1 MGSFQTFKRFS
12 YRVFVYIS
20 ISSYLTQS
28 VVLAVGY
35 IEPLN
40 WDLPQHRVQ
49 LKHVNQRFCVSFP
62 PDSPLIGTIDYVDD
76 EEKLKL
82 ILEEVFSSIECEN
95 LKIKKMS
102 FNINNL
108 VRENVKSMKPYSSA
122 RDEFEDFDTAD
133 MIFLDAN
140 ENPFENGV
148 NRYPDPQQ
156 SSVKVVLAKQKKVK
170 TNQILLGNGSD
181 EVLDLLFRAFC
192 EPRVDNVIT
201 LPPTYGMYGVLA
213 NINAVENKE
222 ILLSTD
228 FQPQIEKIMDAVD
241 ENTKII
247 FLCSP
252 NNPTGN
258 SFSDENVA
266 YLLKNFNGLVVID
279 EAYIDFSEKESW
291 INELD
296 EYPNLIITQTLSK
309 AYGLAGIRLGICYA
323 STEVISVLNKI
334 KPPYNVNELTQKRAL
349 DRLDNQNKINSE
361 IESIIAQREELLKVL
376 LNVKFVEKIY
386 PTEANFIL
394 IKVDDAN
401 KRYDELIAK
410 GIVIRNRTTQP
421 LCENTLRLTIGTET
435 ENKKLIEVLKQL

>member
-1 MGSFQTFKRFS
+1 MKNF
-12 YRVFVYIS
+12 
-20 ISSYLTQS
+20 
-28 VVLAVGY
+28 
-35 IEPLN
+35 
-40 WDLPQHRVQ
+40 D
-49 LKHVNQRFCVSFP
+49 
-62 PDSPLIGTIDYVDD
+62 
-76 EEKLKL
+76 
-82 ILEEVFSSIECEN
+82 
-95 LKIKKMS
+95 
-102 FNINNL
+102 INSL
-108 VRENVKSMKPYSSA
+108 VRENVKALKPYSSA

-156 SSVKVVLAKQKKVK
+156 MSVKGILAKQRNVK

-192 EPRVDNVIT
+192 EPKVDNVIT

-222 ILLSTD
+222 ILLSND
-228 FQPQIEKIMDAVD
+228 FQPQIEKIMEAVN

-258 SFSDENVA
+258 SFLDESVV
-266 YLLKNFNGLVVID
+266 YLLQNFKGLIVID
-279 EAYIDFSEKESW
+279 EAYIDFSKKESW
-291 INELD
+291 MNELD
-296 EYPNLIITQTLSK
+296 EYPNLVITQTLSK

-323 STEVISVLNKI
+323 SAEVISVLNKI
-334 KPPYNVNELTQKRAL
+334 KPPYNVNELSQKRAL
-349 DRLDNQNKINSE
+349 ERLDNKDKIKAE
-361 IESIIAQREELLKVL
+361 IESIIIQREALLKVL
-376 LNVKFVEKIY
+376 LNVDFVQKIY
-386 PTEANFIL
+386 PTEANFVL
-394 IKVDDAN
+394 VKVDDAN

-421 LCENTLRLTIGTET
+421 LCDNCLRLTVGTEQ
-435 ENKKLIEVLKQL
+435 ENRKLIEVLKQL

>member
-1 MGSFQTFKRFS
+1 MENNFD
-12 YRVFVYIS
+12 I
-20 ISSYLTQS
+20 
-28 VVLAVGY
+28 
-35 IEPLN
+35 N
-40 WDLPQHRVQ
+40 
-49 LKHVNQRFCVSFP
+49 
-62 PDSPLIGTIDYVDD
+62 TI
-76 EEKLKL
+76 
-82 ILEEVFSSIECEN
+82 
-95 LKIKKMS
+95 
-102 FNINNL
+102 
-108 VRENVKSMKPYSSA
+108 VRENVKVLKPYSSA

-156 SSVKVVLAKQKKVK
+156 MSVKAILAKQKNVK
-170 TNQILLGNGSD
+170 LNQILLGNGSD

-192 EPRVDNVIT
+192 EPKVDNVIT

-222 ILLSTD
+222 VLLSND
-228 FQPQIEKIMDAVD
+228 FQPQIEKIMADVN

-258 SFSDENVA
+258 SFSDESVV
-266 YLLKNFNGLVVID
+266 YLLQNFKGLVVID
-279 EAYIDFSEKESW
+279 EAYIDFSNKESW

-296 EYPNLIITQTLSK
+296 EYPNLVITQTLSK

-334 KPPYNVNELTQKRAL
+334 KPPYNVNELSQKRAL
-349 DRLDNQNKINSE
+349 ERLADTDKISTE
-361 IESIIAQREELLKVL
+361 IASIIRQREDLLEVL
-376 LNVKFVEKIY
+376 LHVEFVKKIY

-394 IKVDDAN
+394 VKVDDAN
-401 KRYDELIAK
+401 KRYAELIAK
-410 GIVIRNRTTQP
+410 GIVIRNRTMQP
-421 LCENTLRLTIGTET
+421 LCDNCLRLTVGTEL
-435 ENKKLIEVLKQL
+435 ENRKLMAVLKQL